1 MDRRTLRALV
11 ALNAVLLV
19 ALVLIGLTPA
29 PAQGQYSRA
38 EYIMV
43 AGKVVG
49 RSQQS
54 AVYILDLSSAQIA
67 AVMYNSSNDKFE
79 EIDRM
84 SLRPRGRDDDYDDD
98 D

>member
-11 ALNAVLLV
+11 ALNVVLLV

-43 AGKVVG
+43 SGKVVG
-49 RSQQS
+49 RTQQS
-54 AVYILDLSSAQIA
+54 AVYILDLSNARIA
-67 AVMYNSSNDKFE
+67 AVMFNSSNDKFE
-79 EIDRM
+79 EIDRI
-84 SLRPRGRDDDYDDD
+84 SLRPERRNDDD
-98 D
+98 DD